1 MFYSYAITV
10 LTCLLLNHPLSF
22 HHHCSLVYMYVYI
35 LFSIISGEHTVRIQK
50 NYDKLVHG
58 MSSTATIVDQLLS
71 DEVLDTDD
79 SIEILSKVVPSEMN
93 RSLIEKIRDR
103 AQYDKFI
110 AALRD
115 DSVNA
120 ELADDIGQT
129 QVTEED
135 LDVLQSQTGYYCFKN
150 FNFKYC

>member
-1 MFYSYAITV
+1 
-10 LTCLLLNHPLSF
+10 
-22 HHHCSLVYMYVYI
+22 
-35 LFSIISGEHTVRIQK
+35 
-50 NYDKLVHG
+50 
-58 MSSTATIVDQLLS
+58 MSPTATIVDQLLS
-71 DEVLDTDD
+71 DEALDTDD
-79 SIEILSKVVPSEMN
+79 SIEILSKVVLSEMN

-103 AQYDKFI
+103 TQYDKFI

>member
-1 MFYSYAITV
+1 MFYSYDITV
-10 LTCLLLNHPLSF
+10 LTCLLLNHPLSL
-22 HHHCSLVYMYVYI
+22 HHHCSLVYIYI
-35 LFSIISGEHTVRIQK
+35 FFSIISGEHTVRIQK

-58 MSSTATIVDQLLS
+58 MSSVATIVDQLLS

-129 QVTEED
+129 HVTEQD
-135 LDVLQSQTGYYCFKN
+135 LDVLQSQTGYYRFKN

>member
-1 MFYSYAITV
+1 
-10 LTCLLLNHPLSF
+10 
-22 HHHCSLVYMYVYI
+22 
-35 LFSIISGEHTVRIQK
+35 
-50 NYDKLVHG
+50 